1 MIFSLHDTLFLNIA
15 YSHYRDQ
22 TYKKYRHINRT
33 LAIVKDPEQLFD
45 KKAFWRRNSYRNRNT
60 YRHDK
65 RKAEKNLFFLSAFP
79 FFVFFGFGVSRS
91 YQCNIALI
99 TVNSAPGR
107 ASFFTMEPYL

>member
-1 MIFSLHDTLFLNIA
+1 MIFSLHDTLLLNIA
-15 YSHYRDQ
+15 YSHYQNQ

-45 KKAFWRRNSYRNRNT
+45 KKAFWRRTITGTEIHTDMVKGRP
-60 YRHDK
+60 
-65 RKAEKNLFFLSAFP
+65 RKIYFSSLPSP

-91 YQCNIALI
+91 YQYSIALI

-107 ASFFTMEPYL
+107 APFSTMEPYL